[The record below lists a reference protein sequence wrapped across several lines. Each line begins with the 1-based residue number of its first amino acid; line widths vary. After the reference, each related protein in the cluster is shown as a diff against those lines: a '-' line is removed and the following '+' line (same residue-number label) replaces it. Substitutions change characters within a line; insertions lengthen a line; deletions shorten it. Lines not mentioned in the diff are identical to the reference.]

1 MIFQDMTG
9 IRRSR
14 CLLVAVILLLIA
26 GAAAA
31 ATTAEKAASYVG
43 VTSVSIEPGVLMQDD
58 TGTIVIEIKNSGSD
72 PVSIARA
79 EILSSDIEVLNYQ
92 TYDSVGAIGPGNTM
106 KFTFHVRAGVR
117 DGVYFP
123 MFYLDFTD
131 AGSLRYPIALE
142 VESSPVSVSVVD
154 APGSFSP
161 GTKNK
166 VVLSVNNP
174 RKNTVNSVTVTPGGD
189 GIRTTQGSV
198 FIGTLAAD
206 EAKSV
211 TFEVWAE
218 KETALAFD
226 VSYRNGLN
234 THHSVIT
241 IPVTIGGRETA
252 AELVVNNVEVTRNG
266 LLVTIGGD
274 VTNAGLEDAKAVK
287 VTVGSPAT
295 PTDPNPVYV
304 IGSLEPDDFSSFEV
318 TCTVRGDDSV
328 PLVIQYRDTEGNLFE
343 KTIPVSIRAGAGG
356 SSGTGNPAGITQ
368 GSSPVQRWPG
378 GLFGFGNGVGKIP
391 VTEIA
396 VIIVVAVLVI
406 VAWRKGYLASV
417 AEIIRKRRQG

>member
-1 MIFQDMTG
+1 MEFRDMKKTRRFRWLLATVVFLLMTG
-9 IRRSR
+9 
-14 CLLVAVILLLIA
+14 AVT
-26 GAAAA
+26 A

-43 VTSVSIEPGVLMQDD
+43 VTSVSLEPEVFMQDD
-58 TGTIVIEIKNSGSD
+58 TGTIVVEVKNSGSD

-79 EILSSDIEVLNYQ
+79 EILSSEIEVLNYQ
-92 TYDSVGAIGPGNTM
+92 TYDSVGTIGPGNTM
-106 KFTFHVRAGVR
+106 KFTFHVRAGVK

-142 VESSPVSVSVVD
+142 VDSTPVSVSVVD

-166 VVLSVNNP
+166 VTLSVNNP
-174 RKNTVNSVTVTPGGD
+174 RKDSVSSVTVTPGGE
-189 GIRTTQGSV
+189 GIRTTQGSI
-198 FIGTLAAD
+198 FIGTLAPD

-218 KETALAFD
+218 GETDLSFD

-234 THHSVIT
+234 THHSVLK

-252 AELVVNNVEVTRNG
+252 AELVVNNVEVTRSG
-266 LLVTIGGD
+266 PLVTISGD
-274 VTNAGLEDAKAVK
+274 VTNAGLEDAKAIK
-287 VTVGSPAT
+287 VTVGSPAE

-318 TCTVRGDDSV
+318 TCTMRGEDPV
-328 PLVIQYRDTEGNLFE
+328 PLVIQYRDSEGTLFE
-343 KTIPVSIRAGAGG
+343 KTSTVSIRTSTAGVPE
-356 SSGTGNPAGITQ
+356 SGNPTGNTQ
-368 GSSPVQRWPG
+368 VSTGQRRPG
-378 GLFGFGNGVGKIP
+378 GFFGFGNGIGKIP
-391 VTEIA
+391 VTEI
-396 VIIVVAVLVI
+396 VIVVVAAVLVL
-406 VAWRKGYLASV
+406 VAWRKGYLARA
-417 AEIIRKRRQG
+417 AELITKRRQG